1 LSGKGVPPKPLFEE
15 ERDSSTDTRK
25 KAILKFYESGNAAMA
40 AKAVGLSQPT
50 VVERWVMKYQQ
61 AVDERDKSD
70 TAEGNK
76 DNGDK

>member
-1 LSGKGVPPKPLFEE
+1 
-15 ERDSSTDTRK
+15 
-25 KAILKFYESGNAAMA
+25 MA

-61 AVDERDKSD
+61 AVDERDKSEA
-70 TAEGNK
+70 AEGNK